1 MMRESGADQSLCI
14 YHAELFSGQ
23 VEKIEV
29 LRKNMVLRDTTLL
42 NDEAGNHA
50 LTYAL
55 SDSHEIQLKLLDL
68 HNPGKDTRLQE
79 EHIERKRPVGN
90 FYSMGGRLYR
100 PAPGLLHGLWK
111 RADFLRMRSGTLQGK
126 THQKKIP
133 S

>member
-1 MMRESGADQSLCI
+1 MQESGADQSLCI

-29 LRKNMVLRDTTLL
+29 LRNNMVLRDTTLL

-79 EHIERKRPVGN
+79 EHIERKHPAGKIFLN
-90 FYSMGGRLYR
+90 GGTSISACPRI
-100 PAPGLLHGLWK
+100 APWIMEKG
-111 RADFLRMRSGTLQGK
+111 
-126 THQKKIP
+126 
-133 S
+133 